1 MASEF
6 QTIALVGRTEDAR
19 VLEPMQALAEHLR
32 GSGITVIADAR
43 VASSV
48 AADAVEESALAAAA
62 DLFIA
67 IGGDGTILYAADLA
81 RDLERP
87 LLGVNRG
94 RLGFLADISP
104 DKMLA
109 SVDQILSGEYTSEP
123 RLLLDARITSDDGTV
138 RSATALNDVVLQRRE
153 TGRMVDFETRIGGR
167 YINTHAG
174 DGLIVATP
182 TGSTAYS
189 LSCGGPIMEPG
200 MNSIVLVPICP
211 HTLSDRPL
219 VISADHLVEVVIVE
233 RAGCK
238 GEVVVDGRSLGELAP
253 TDVLAISASDK
264 RINLLH
270 PPGHDYYNILRT
282 KLNWG
287 RDSRVRHQSDHS
299 SGSQE

>member
-123 RLLLDARITSDDGTV
+123 RLLLDARITSDDGIV

-182 TGSTAYS
+182 TGST
-189 LSCGGPIMEPG
+189 
-200 MNSIVLVPICP
+200 
-211 HTLSDRPL
+211 

-233 RAGCK
+233 RPDCK
-238 GEVVVDGRSLGELAP
+238 GEVVVDGRSLGELVP

-287 RDSRVRHQSDHS
+287 RDSRVRHQSGHS
-299 SGSQE
+299 SDRQE